1 MLNAN
6 VHSPPVPASSPLLL
20 PQHLNF
26 ILFSKA
32 DQYNVNSSNN
42 MASSNSR
49 SSTACGPWKLLRFVF
64 RVVLFG
70 ALVWFILALLW
81 AFLPTPTTEHDGDNG
96 SNYATAQ
103 LRAGKTLTRV
113 YK

>member
-1 MLNAN
+1 ML
-6 VHSPPVPASSPLLL
+6 S
-20 PQHLNF
+20 QHLNF

-32 DQYNVNSSNN
+32 DQYNVNSSN
-42 MASSNSR
+42 MSSSDSR
-49 SSTACGPWKLLRFVF
+49 SSTACGPSKLLRFVL

-81 AFLPTPTTEHDGDNG
+81 AFLPAPTTEHDGDNG

-103 LRAGKTLTRV
+103 LRVGKTLTRV